1 MRNEQKQ
8 AGYAFGPFRLD
19 MRRRRL
25 LREGVLVP
33 LQPKDFETLLVLV
46 QQAAQVVAKEE
57 LIALLWPDAIVEE
70 ANLSQHIY
78 VLRKALGEGAQ
89 DYSYIVTVPGRGY
102 RFTAPVRE
110 WSETEGAQLAPQRE
124 AEISAPLP
132 SPPHWL
138 ARLRTRQRRH
148 WRLLLTAFVLLGGM
162 TALLSWWYSRPKP
175 NGLGKSV
182 HSIAVLPFQSLGTE
196 RQDAVL
202 GGLGIADALINRLA
216 NLGQITVRPTSA
228 IQKYAGNATDPLVV
242 GKEQEVDAVLVGHT
256 QRDGEQVRV
265 TVQLIGTPEQ
275 ATLWTAQFDEPV
287 TDLFQIQN
295 AVAAQVAQTL
305 IFSLTGEEAP
315 KLAKRDP
322 ISSEA
327 YQAYIQGRRYWNQ
340 RTVLGFQKA
349 QESFTRAIQLEPNY
363 ASAYA
368 GLADVYIAYGVA
380 TEAKA
385 AALKALALDDN
396 LAEAHA
402 SLAMVRFWYEW
413 DWNGAGPEFKRA
425 MEIQPGYATAR
436 QWYAYFAAVC
446 GLPDLAIYNIKLAQ
460 NIDPASLIINA
471 DVGEI
476 LFYLRRYDDALAH
489 LQRVVAQSPNFA
501 RARRHLGRVYE
512 QKGMYAEALTEFQKF
527 QALENVAGIPED
539 FGSVY
544 ARMGK
549 QDEAQ
554 KIISSPE
561 ISMHLS
567 LYGRA
572 MIYSSLGDKEQVI
585 FWLEKG
591 YQEHA
596 PNLFL
601 IGIEPRFDP
610 LRSDP
615 KFLALLQR
623 LQLPH

>member
-1 MRNEQKQ
+1 
-8 AGYAFGPFRLD
+8 LD
-19 MRRRRL
+19 TGRRRL
-25 LREGVLVP
+25 LRDGAAVP

-46 QQAAQVVAKEE
+46 QNCARVVTKEE
-57 LIALLWPDAIVEE
+57 LMALLWPDAIVEE

-89 DYSYIVTVPGRGY
+89 DHSYIVTVPGRGY
-102 RFTAPVRE
+102 RFTASVRE
-110 WSETEGAQLAPQRE
+110 WSETEEAQLAPKQE
-124 AEISAPLP
+124 AEISAPP
-132 SPPHWL
+132 PPPPHWL
-138 ARLRTRQRRH
+138 ARLRTRQIRY
-148 WRLLLTAFVLLGGM
+148 WKLLLTVFVLLGGM
-162 TALLSWWYSRPKP
+162 TALLFWWLSPPKP

-196 RQDAVL
+196 GQEDAL

-228 IQKYAGNATDPLVV
+228 IQKYAGNATDPLLV

-256 QRDGEQVRV
+256 QRAGEQIRV
-265 TVQLIGTPEQ
+265 TVQLIGTPER

-295 AVAAQVAQTL
+295 AIAVQVAQTL
-305 IFSLTGEEAP
+305 IFRLTGEEAP
-315 KLAKRDP
+315 QLAKRDP

-349 QESFTRAIQLEPNY
+349 QESFTRAIQLAPNY
-363 ASAYA
+363 AAAYA

-380 TEAKA
+380 AEAKA
-385 AALKALALDDN
+385 AALKALALDDK

-425 MEIQPGYATAR
+425 MDIQPGYATAR
-436 QWYAYFAAVC
+436 QWYAYFALVC
-446 GLPDLAIYNIKLAQ
+446 GSPELALHHIELAQ
-460 NIDPASLIINA
+460 KIDPASLIINA

-476 LFYLRRYDDALAH
+476 LFYLRRYDDALTH
-489 LQRVVAQSPNFA
+489 LQRVVAQAPNFA

-527 QALENVAGIPED
+527 QELEKMAGIPED

-549 QDEAQ
+549 RDELRR
-554 KIISSPE
+554 ISATPE
-561 ISMHLS
+561 IGLHLNR
-567 LYGRA
+567 YGTA
-572 MIYSSLGDKEQVI
+572 MIHSSLGDKEQAL

-615 KFLALLQR
+615 RFLALLQR